1 MSSGW
6 PTSTCAMPP
15 TVPESTSLLPCER
28 SGALGS
34 ELSSAIVSGGARSG
48 RARGERDGGGDDG
61 DKSPSQVN
69 PSQTTTTTSRPRD
82 KRAAQE
88 EAKNH
93 KIKSPFLDPDPV
105 AGWLAG
111 SYGRERVCVCEWWSG
126 KASQK
131 FWLGGGRK
139 ALAMLHIRLAKGA
152 KHCSPLSIQPSS
164 APSDALLSKA
174 HRHLFGRHIRSL
186 FDHPVVKH
194 PLETQI
200 MTVVLPGDAVPL
212 ASTSA
217 LKLGPGLLPTPPPS
231 ASISTAAA
239 PPPSLTAIR
248 AGALGH
254 IGASQASS
262 SSSSSV
268 AVSKPKHADSAAVW
282 VESNTQR
289 VRPTRCLIVSLHRA
303 TNADCPLVALLCSD
317 PHARQYVPA
326 PGDSV
331 VAQITNRGADSYTV
345 SLFGAHAATLPALAF
360 EGATKRHKPNLNIG
374 ALVYARIVSADR
386 FTEPELTCLN
396 PLTAKS
402 DGFGHLKTTDHR
414 GEKVAHAML
423 FHTSLGLAR
432 SLLRPDHPLLGPRR
446 RSLSL

>member
-1 MSSGW
+1 
-6 PTSTCAMPP
+6 
-15 TVPESTSLLPCER
+15 
-28 SGALGS
+28 
-34 ELSSAIVSGGARSG
+34 
-48 RARGERDGGGDDG
+48 
-61 DKSPSQVN
+61 
-69 PSQTTTTTSRPRD
+69 
-82 KRAAQE
+82 
-88 EAKNH
+88 
-93 KIKSPFLDPDPV
+93 
-105 AGWLAG
+105 
-111 SYGRERVCVCEWWSG
+111 
-126 KASQK
+126 
-131 FWLGGGRK
+131 
-139 ALAMLHIRLAKGA
+139 
-152 KHCSPLSIQPSS
+152 
-164 APSDALLSKA
+164 
-174 HRHLFGRHIRSL
+174 
-186 FDHPVVKH
+186 
-194 PLETQI
+194 

-268 AVSKPKHADSAAVW
+268 AASKPKHADSAAVW

-289 VRPTRCLIVSLHRA
+289 
-303 TNADCPLVALLCSD
+303 
-317 PHARQYVPA
+317 YVPA

-432 SLLRPDHPLLGPRR
+432 SLLRPDHPLLGLVAAHFPFEAAIGQNGAVWVRANEPSHLIAVGR
-446 RSLSL
+446 LLHAADLHPSAHSSLPQHPDAAQDDQAPHPLHAQHILDHRAQSWDAKRVRALIHDLL

>member
-1 MSSGW
+1 
-6 PTSTCAMPP
+6 MP
-15 TVPESTSLLPCER
+15 
-28 SGALGS
+28 
-34 ELSSAIVSGGARSG
+34 I
-48 RARGERDGGGDDG
+48 
-61 DKSPSQVN
+61 
-69 PSQTTTTTSRPRD
+69 
-82 KRAAQE
+82 
-88 EAKNH
+88 
-93 KIKSPFLDPDPV
+93 
-105 AGWLAG
+105 
-111 SYGRERVCVCEWWSG
+111 
-126 KASQK
+126 
-131 FWLGGGRK
+131 
-139 ALAMLHIRLAKGA
+139 LHIRLAKGA
-152 KHCSPLSIQPSS
+152 KHHSPLSIRPSS
-164 APSDALLSKA
+164 APSEALLSKA

-186 FDHPVVKH
+186 FDHPVVKY
-194 PLETQI
+194 PLEATI

-268 AVSKPKHADSAAVW
+268 AASKPKHADSAAVW

-432 SLLRPDHPLLGPRR
+432 SLLRPDHPLLGLVAAHFPFEAAIGQNGAVWVRANEPSHLIAVGR
-446 RSLSL
+446 LLHAADLHPSAHSSLPQHPDAAQDDQAPHPLHAQHILDHRAQSWDAKRVRALIHDLL

>member
-1 MSSGW
+1 
-6 PTSTCAMPP
+6 
-15 TVPESTSLLPCER
+15 
-28 SGALGS
+28 
-34 ELSSAIVSGGARSG
+34 
-48 RARGERDGGGDDG
+48 
-61 DKSPSQVN
+61 
-69 PSQTTTTTSRPRD
+69 
-82 KRAAQE
+82 
-88 EAKNH
+88 
-93 KIKSPFLDPDPV
+93 
-105 AGWLAG
+105 
-111 SYGRERVCVCEWWSG
+111 
-126 KASQK
+126 
-131 FWLGGGRK
+131 
-139 ALAMLHIRLAKGA
+139 
-152 KHCSPLSIQPSS
+152 
-164 APSDALLSKA
+164 
-174 HRHLFGRHIRSL
+174 
-186 FDHPVVKH
+186 
-194 PLETQI
+194 

-217 LKLGPGLLPTPPPS
+217 LKLGPGLLPTPPS
-231 ASISTAAA
+231 TSTSTSTAAT
-239 PPPSLTAIR
+239 PSPSLTAIR
-248 AGALGH
+248 TGALGH

-268 AVSKPKHADSAAVW
+268 ASSKPKHAESAAVW

-289 VRPTRCLIVSLHRA
+289 VRPTRRLISSLFVEPP
-303 TNADCPLVALLCSD
+303 TLTDTDILLLCSALST
-317 PHARQYVPA
+317 HARQYVPA

-432 SLLRPDHPLLGPRR
+432 SLLRPDHPLLGLVAAHFPFEAAIGQNGAVWVRANEPSHLVAVGR
-446 RSLSL
+446 LLHAADLHPTAHSSLPQHPSPAQDDQATLHAQHILDHRAQSWDAKRVRALIHDLL